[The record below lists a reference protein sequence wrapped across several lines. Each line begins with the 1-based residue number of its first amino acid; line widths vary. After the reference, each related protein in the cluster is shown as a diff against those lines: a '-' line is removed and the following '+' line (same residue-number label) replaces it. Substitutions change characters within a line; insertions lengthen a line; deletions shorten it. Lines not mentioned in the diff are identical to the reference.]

1 MINHIKQ
8 LTTLTLIR
16 RVGSLKL
23 HMTWYTCIS
32 IFLLLLTVN
41 VRAEGPSAAAVA
53 SAHPLATE
61 AGLQILEQ
69 GGNAFDAAVAV
80 TAALAVVEPAA
91 SGLGGGGF
99 WLLHRESDGRQ
110 VMLDGREKAP
120 EFAHSRMYLDD
131 AGNVKE
137 RASLD
142 GPLAG
147 GIPGIPAGMVYLSMN
162 FGRLPLAVS
171 LAPAIS
177 YAENGFELGPGLRG
191 GIAGKHEQL
200 SSYPSSAAVF
210 LLDGEV
216 PDVGHMIIQKD
227 LANTLRAIANNGFAG
242 FYQGEIARKMVHG
255 VQQAGGIWTLR
266 DLEQYV
272 VLERAP
278 VVTQFHD
285 IKIIS
290 ASPPSSGGIV
300 MGQALKILEHFDL
313 QNMDRISRAHHVI
326 EALRRAYRDRSL
338 FLGDPD
344 YYDVPTERLLNYDY
358 LEGLA
363 LSIDP
368 YQATP
373 SVELGDTPGLDQTG
387 ESTTHFSVLDLE
399 GNRVAG
405 TLSIN
410 RFLGSGFVIPEVG
423 ILVNN
428 EMDDFAIK
436 PNVPNSYGLIG
447 FEANAIEAGKR
458 PLSSMTPSFVESPE
472 RIGIL
477 GTPGGSRI
485 ISMVL
490 LGILDFA
497 DKQLPESWVDQPR
510 YHHQYKPDVVFY
522 ERKAFT
528 SEEQR
533 RLAAMGHSLRVSR
546 RNYGNMHAIMWDR
559 RTNHVYAASD
569 KRGEG
574 EARLLKG
581 SE

>member
-1 MINHIKQ
+1 MKR
-8 LTTLTLIR
+8 LAA
-16 RVGSLKL
+16 
-23 HMTWYTCIS
+23 IS
-32 IFLLLLTVN
+32 ILLLSLASTGY
-41 VRAEGPSAAAVA
+41 ADGPPAAAVA
-53 SAHPLATE
+53 SAHPLATD
-61 AGLQILEQ
+61 AGLQILAQ

-110 VMLDGREKAP
+110 LMLDGREKAP
-120 EFAHSRMYLDD
+120 EFAHARMYLDEN
-131 AGNVKE
+131 GNVRE

-147 GIPGIPAGMVYLSMN
+147 GIPGIPAGIVYLAMN
-162 FGRLPLAVS
+162 FGQLPLSQS
-171 LAPAIS
+171 LAPAIA
-177 YAENGFELGPGLRG
+177 YAENGFQLGPDLHSSLD
-191 GIAGKHEQL
+191 GKAEL
-200 SSYPSSAAVF
+200 LNRYPSSAAIF
-210 LLDGEV
+210 LVNGEV
-216 PDVGHMIIQKD
+216 PDVGHLIIQKD
-227 LANTLRAIANNGFAG
+227 LANTLRAIAGKGFAG

-255 VQQAGGIWTLR
+255 VQQAGGIWTLK

-278 VVTQFHD
+278 VVTQYHD

-290 ASPPSSGGIV
+290 APPPSSGGIV
-300 MGQALKILEHFDL
+300 MGQALKMLEHFDL
-313 QNMDRISRAHHVI
+313 EDMDRVTRAHHII
-326 EALRRAYRDRSL
+326 ESLRRAYRDRAL

-344 YYDVPTERLLNYDY
+344 YYDVPTERLLNDDY
-358 LEGLA
+358 NEGLA
-363 LSIDP
+363 LTIDP
-368 YQATP
+368 QQATP
-373 SVELGDTPGLDQTG
+373 SNELGETPGLNQAG
-387 ESTTHFSVLDLE
+387 ESTTHFSVLDTE

-428 EMDDFAIK
+428 EMDDFAVK
-436 PNVPNSYGLIG
+436 PNNPNSYGLIG
-447 FEANAIEAGKR
+447 FEANAIAAGKR
-458 PLSSMTPSFVESPE
+458 PLSSMSPSFVESPE

-490 LGILDFA
+490 LGVLDFA
-497 DKQLPESWVDQPR
+497 DMQLPESWVDLPR
-510 YHHQYKPDVVFY
+510 FHHQYRPDVVFF
-522 ERKAFT
+522 ERNAFT
-528 SEEQR
+528 EEEQR

-574 EARLLKG
+574 EARLLRG
-581 SE
+581 AAELIQR

>member
-1 MINHIKQ
+1 MKKQ
-8 LTTLTLIR
+8 F
-16 RVGSLKL
+16 
-23 HMTWYTCIS
+23 S
-32 IFLLLLTVN
+32 IFILLISL
-41 VRAEGPSAAAVA
+41 ASPSYADGPPAAAVA

-61 AGLQILEQ
+61 AGLQILNQ

-99 WLLHRESDGRQ
+99 WLLHRESDGMQ

-120 EFAHSRMYLDD
+120 EFAHSRMYLDEQGD
-131 AGNVKE
+131 VRE

-147 GIPGIPAGMVYLSMN
+147 GIPGIPAGIVYLSMN
-162 FGRLPLAVS
+162 FGRLPLAVT
-171 LAPAIS
+171 LAPAIA
-177 YAENGFELGPGLRG
+177 YAENGFELGPDLQNGIRG
-191 GIAGKHEQL
+191 KQEL
-200 SSYPSSAAVF
+200 LKSYPSSAAVF
-210 LLDGEV
+210 LVDGEV
-216 PDVGHMIIQKD
+216 PGVGQLIIQND
-227 LANTLRAIANNGFAG
+227 LANTLRVLANKGFAG

-255 VQQAGGIWTLR
+255 VQQAGGIWTLK
-266 DLEQYV
+266 DLENYV

-278 VVTQFHD
+278 IVTQYHD
-285 IKIIS
+285 VKIIS

-300 MGQALKILEHFDL
+300 MGQALKMLEHFDL
-313 QNMDRISRAHHVI
+313 EDMDRVTRAHHII
-326 EALRRAYRDRSL
+326 EAMRRAYRDRAL

-344 YYDVPTERLLNYDY
+344 FYDVPTERLLNEDY
-358 LEGLA
+358 NE
-363 LSIDP
+363 D
-368 YQATP
+368 QA
-373 SVELGDTPGLDQTG
+373 G
-387 ESTTHFSVLDLE
+387 ESTTHFSILDME

-410 RFLGSGFVIPEVG
+410 RFLGSGFLIPEVG

-428 EMDDFAIK
+428 EMDDFAVK
-436 PNVPNSYGLIG
+436 PNDPNSYGLIG
-447 FEANAIEAGKR
+447 FEANAIEASKR
-458 PLSSMTPSFVESPE
+458 PLSSMSPSFVESQD

-490 LGILDFA
+490 LGVLDYA
-497 DKQLPESWVDQPR
+497 DNQLPESWVDLPR
-510 YHHQYKPDVVFY
+510 YHHQYRPDIVFF
-522 ERKAFT
+522 ERNAFT
-528 SEEQR
+528 EDEQR
-533 RLAAMGHSLRVSR
+533 RLAAMGHTLRVSR

-574 EARLLKG
+574 EARLMKG
-581 SE
+581 QK